1 MKKVLIYLREKDL
14 APKGGPYAVGYY
26 IKQQLDQRHIKYVD
40 FLSSPSNPNAAV
52 KKTIPDRIKKITH
65 ILSRFLRYRNA
76 FKGNGISH
84 VDLNEYDIVHF
95 HQTREMYEIRKSLE
109 SFKGKTILTSHSPV
123 PLAQEIYTEQLT
135 SFEKRFLKK
144 FYSKLDEIDKYAFQ
158 KADYI
163 QFPCEEAEEPYIKN
177 WSEYENIKAVRKE
190 HYVYIPTGI
199 PAAIAKRNRYE
210 VRHELGISDDDFYIS
225 YVGRHNVVKGYDQLK
240 KIGDRMIKGNKQTW
254 VVVAGKEEP
263 LKRLENDHWI
273 EIGWTNDAHSYIKA
287 ADVFVLPN
295 LETYFDIVMLEVL
308 SLGQIVVASRTG
320 GNKYFEKLEGNDGIF
335 LYDSIDEA
343 CELLKQISN
352 MDRTK
357 REMLG
362 NKNKELYEREFTDV
376 KFVDRYLAFLDDI
389 G

>member
-26 IKQQLDQRHIKYVD
+26 IKQQLDLRNITYVD
-40 FLSSPSNPNAAV
+40 FLCNSPNTNKTV
-52 KKTIPDRIKKITH
+52 KKAIPEGIKKITH
-65 ILSRFLRYRNA
+65 ILSRFRRYRNT
-76 FKGNGISH
+76 FKGNGIST
-84 VDLNEYDIVHF
+84 VDLNEYDIIHF
-95 HQTREMYEIRKSLE
+95 HQTREMYEIRKLLE
-109 SFKGKTILTSHSPV
+109 TFNGKTILTSHSPV
-123 PLAQEIYTEQLT
+123 PLAQEIYAEQLT
-135 SFEKRFLKK
+135 SFEKRFLKN
-144 FYSKLDEIDKYAFQ
+144 FYSKLSEIDKYAFE

-163 QFPCEEAEEPYIKN
+163 QFPCKEAEEPYLKN
-177 WSEYENIKAVRKE
+177 WSEYENIKSLRKE

-199 PAAIAKRNRYE
+199 PAAIAKRNRKE
-210 VRHELGISDDDFYIS
+210 VRQELGISDDEFYIS

-240 KIGDRMIKGNKQTW
+240 KIGDRMIKGNAQTW
-254 VVVAGKEEP
+254 VVVAGNEEP
-263 LKRLENDHWI
+263 LKRLESDHWI

-320 GNKYFEKLEGNDGIF
+320 GNKYFEKLEDNDGIF

-343 CELLKQISN
+343 CELLKQISK

-357 REMLG
+357 REFLG